1 MKMSS
6 SVSSLDIEL
15 ATRLRTVI
23 SRLVKVL
30 RKEIRNVG
38 MLSITERST
47 LGLLD
52 VYPGILPTELA
63 ALEKVTTQS
72 MSQVINHLFKLGYV
86 QRTASSQD
94 RRKVLLSLTNAGRAY
109 LEQTRQERQ
118 EWLARAI
125 HEKISP
131 DEKESLAK
139 AMTILTKLMDA

>member
-131 DEKESLAK
+131 DEK
-139 AMTILTKLMDA
+139 